1 MNKLKIVFGFQFKAV
16 YKKNNCNL
24 KENAN
29 KFKGA
34 CLWAWNILKKW

>member
-1 MNKLKIVFGFQFKAV
+1 MNKLKIVFGFQFKTV
-16 YKKNNCNL
+16 YKKITNL

-34 CLWAWNILKKW
+34 CL